1 MVALKYEV
9 LIYYAVFSTK
19 KTDKIGGM
27 CSRSNVHTTV
37 LILAE

>member
-9 LIYYAVFSTK
+9 LIYYAVFATQK
-19 KTDKIGGM
+19 IDKIGTM
-27 CSRSNVHTTV
+27 CSCSNVHTTV